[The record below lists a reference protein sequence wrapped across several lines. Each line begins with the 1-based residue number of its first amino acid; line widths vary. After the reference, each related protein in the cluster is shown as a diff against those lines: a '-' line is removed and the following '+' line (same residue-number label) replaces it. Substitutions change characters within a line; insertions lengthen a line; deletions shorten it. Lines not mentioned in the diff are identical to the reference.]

1 MLILLLVL
9 ILIAC
14 AMLVMIV
21 IAQNPKGGGLSS
33 AFGGGMASN
42 VMGVKQT
49 TNFLEKTTWIVAVG
63 IMVLVIFTNFFLP
76 RRGGENQQDQS
87 RLKDEI
93 ENMQSLPQTPPTPQ
107 QQGNQPQGGQ
117 QSQGGGQQ
125 GNGNEQGL
133 PQNPQGQQP
142 ESN

>member
-1 MLILLLVL
+1 MLVFLLVL

-14 AMLVMIV
+14 ALLIMIV

-63 IMVLVIFTNFFLP
+63 IMVLVIFTNFFIP
-76 RRGGENQQDQS
+76 RGGAQEQQQES
-87 RLKDEI
+87 RMKEQI
-93 ENMQSLPQTPPTPQ
+93 ENMKTLPQQPPTPQ
-107 QQGNQPQGGQ
+107 PGGQSPQGGK
-117 QSQGGGQQ
+117 QGGGQQ
-125 GNGNEQGL
+125 GNGSQQGL
-133 PQNPQGQQP
+133 PVKPAPDDQSS
-142 ESN
+142 EE

>member
-14 AMLVMIV
+14 AVIIMIV
-21 IAQNPKGGGLSS
+21 LAQNPKGGGLSS

-76 RRGGENQQDQS
+76 QRGGPGQQDQS

-93 ENMQSLPQTPPTPQ
+93 ENMQPGSGRTPVPQ
-107 QQGNQPQGGQ
+107 QQGGQQQGGQ
-117 QSQGGGQQ
+117 PSQNGQQGEGGQQ
-125 GNGNEQGL
+125 GL
-133 PQNPQGQQP
+133 PQSPQGQQP
-142 ESN
+142 EGN